1 MRQPLFYPCC
11 TANGLQRPG
20 RKCQE
25 NFAKSLDKYTWQ
37 DYNADMTRK
46 LGNRQGGILM
56 NREEILERSRQEN
69 KNRDE
74 MERDAMARAGQKA
87 CAVGGMLCAVII
99 ILEAFFA
106 KQVNMSTWAV
116 YLSMTGTM
124 LMVKY
129 MHLKKKH
136 ELAFGLMQLALAAVF
151 FIMYVI
157 RLVR

>member
-1 MRQPLFYPCC
+1 MHLNPDDAPIKQC
-11 TANGLQRPG
+11 
-20 RKCQE
+20 KE
-25 NFAKSLDKYTWQ
+25 NFAKTVDKYTWQ
-37 DYNADMTRK
+37 GYDVSVTRK
-46 LGNRQGGILM
+46 LGNNYGGTIM
-56 NREEILERSRQEN
+56 NRDEILEKSRQEN

-106 KQVNMSTWAV
+106 EQINMSTWAV

-129 MHLKKKH
+129 IHLKKRH
-136 ELAFGLMQLALAAVF
+136 ELAFGLMELALAAVF
-151 FIMYVI
+151 FVMYVI

>member
-1 MRQPLFYPCC
+1 MV
-11 TANGLQRPG
+11 
-20 RKCQE
+20 
-25 NFAKSLDKYTWQ
+25 DKYTWQ
-37 DYNADMTRK
+37 VYDTSVTRK
-46 LGNRQGGILM
+46 LGNNYGGAIM
-56 NREEILERSRQEN
+56 NRDEILEKSRQEN
-69 KNRDE
+69 RNRDE

-106 KQVNMSTWAV
+106 EQINMSTWAV

-129 MHLKKKH
+129 IHLKKRH
-136 ELAFGLMQLALAAVF
+136 ELAFGLIELTLAAVF
-151 FIMYVI
+151 FVMYVI

>member
-1 MRQPLFYPCC
+1 
-11 TANGLQRPG
+11 
-20 RKCQE
+20 
-25 NFAKSLDKYTWQ
+25 
-37 DYNADMTRK
+37 
-46 LGNRQGGILM
+46 M
-56 NREEILERSRQEN
+56 NRDEILERSRREN

-74 MERDAMARAGQKA
+74 MEKDAMAQAGQKA

-129 MHLKKKH
+129 IHLKKKH